1 MRVKIVGRGGLVILF
16 LASSACAAAPS
27 SNQPPSAGDV
37 ALSEEDVAP
46 PEGEVVPL
54 ERVVGPLE
62 GDVVSSDGSAT
73 LQIPDGALPEGM
85 DLDGLSVV
93 PLETEASSAGSPGG
107 EVLASYA
114 LEPSGLTFLK
124 PVTLSITF
132 PMPAAT
138 HAFTISLTSEDGET
152 EFLEP
157 SELSVDETGTS
168 LTTVVSIRH
177 FSRVEIDQRSFWEIR
192 TEVPDQ
198 IFRGQPFDL
207 NLTITRTK
215 DLLVGIHYPVRSF
228 RFLGENWDLQGKLS
242 AKQPP
247 GWGVGATPEEV
258 GTPNELTTVNGN
270 SISFTR
276 EFTCES
282 DRAYIRYSAE
292 TYFKTETW
300 LEDYED
306 LKKTY
311 DRYSMHLSSVIL
323 IWCDRLPEP
332 TPSGEQ
338 TIGADLEILDD
349 PGGHAP
355 FVRMPM
361 TIFVGATFGALTL
374 DPDDFSI
381 TGPDPWVDVHGVQL
395 PGGNIQADGTGTVA
409 GFPDIRARFEGTL
422 VDGSLEGVY
431 SLGDDGGLPGGA
443 AITFTV
449 QGAAIA
455 APPPEIVDETPQ
467 AFFDLY
473 SQAMQAENTGFLLDR
488 LHPVVIDMYGA
499 PACQTRVEG
508 LLQPT
513 LQAQVNSVEGPMPWL
528 FERDG
533 QVHEIRQTHNVDV
546 TITVG
551 GEPSD
556 RQTHLEQIDGLQTWF
571 TDCGDPLQ

>member
-1 MRVKIVGRGGLVILF
+1 MKVKILGRCRLVILF
-16 LASSACAAAPS
+16 LALGLSSACAAPLS
-27 SNQPPSAGDV
+27 SAQAASEGDVVSPEGDV
-37 ALSEEDVAP
+37 AAS
-46 PEGEVVPL
+46 EGEAAPS
-54 ERVVGPLE
+54 E

-85 DLDGLSVV
+85 DLDDLSVV

-132 PMPAAT
+132 PMPAEV
-138 HAFTISLTSEDGET
+138 HALTIRLISDDGET

-157 SELSVDETGTS
+157 SELSADETGTS
-168 LTTVVSIRH
+168 LTTMVSIPH
-177 FSRVEIDQRSFWEIR
+177 FSRVEIDQSSFWEIR

-207 NLTITRTK
+207 KLTITRTK
-215 DLLVGIHYPVRSF
+215 DLLVSIHYPVRSL
-228 RFLGENWDLQGKLS
+228 RFLGEIWDLQGKLY
-242 AKQPP
+242 AKNAP

-258 GTPNELTTVNGN
+258 GAPDELTTVNGN

-276 EFTCES
+276 EFTCQS

-300 LEDYED
+300 LGDYED
-306 LKKTY
+306 FKKTY
-311 DRYSMHLSSVIL
+311 DRYSMPLSSVIL
-323 IWCDRLPEP
+323 IWCDRPPDP
-332 TPSGEQ
+332 TPTGEQ
-338 TIGADLEILDD
+338 LIGADLEILDD

-355 FVRMPM
+355 FVQMPS
-361 TIFVGATFGALTL
+361 TVFVSGGFGIVTL
-374 DPDDFSI
+374 DPDEVSI
-381 TGPDPWVDVHGVQL
+381 TGPPPWVDVHGVQL
-395 PGGNIQADGTGTVA
+395 PNGNIQADGSGTVA
-409 GFPDIRARFEGTL
+409 GFPGIQAHFEGTL
-422 VDGSLEGVY
+422 VDSSLEGVY
-431 SLGDDGGLPGGA
+431 SLGADGGLPGGQ

-449 QGAAIA
+449 HGAPIQ

-473 SQAMQAENTGFLLDR
+473 SQAMQMGNAGFLLDR
-488 LHPVVIDMYGA
+488 LHPVVIDMYGE

-508 LLQPT
+508 LLEPT

-533 QVHEIRQTHNVDV
+533 QVHEIRQTYNVDL

-556 RQTHLEQIDGLQTWF
+556 RQVHLEQIDGLQTWF